1 MTHNITWDKWYTVD
15 DHGCCE
21 KDDLFVIF
29 AIFYT
34 EVSSKS

>member
-1 MTHNITWDKWYTVD
+1 VD

-21 KDDLFVIF
+21 KDDFIVIF